1 MSRNV
6 SIRLKQIFVAIED
19 SVHEFANAFFGLSF
33 ATPKVFVMWLK
44 NTKPAAYF
52 RAYLKRFVSTKSC
65 QTQNAVRDV
74 RDFDSRRRYVNM
86 QRFVRFFAPS
96 FFHPFNQGS
105 LNLNLNLYYKYMQ
118 LPKRLVNAFNS

>member
-6 SIRLKQIFVAIED
+6 RIRLKQIFVLIED

-33 ATPKVFVMWLK
+33 AKVFVMWLK
-44 NTKPAAYF
+44 NTKPVAYF

-86 QRFVRFFAPS
+86 QRFVRFWPLAFSIPS
-96 FFHPFNQGS
+96 TRVVS
-105 LNLNLNLYYKYMQ
+105 I
-118 LPKRLVNAFNS
+118 

>member
-6 SIRLKQIFVAIED
+6 SIRLKQIFVSIED

-33 ATPKVFVMWLK
+33 AAPKVFVMWLK
-44 NTKPAAYF
+44 NTKPVAYF

-86 QRFVRFFAPS
+86 QRFVRFWP
-96 FFHPFNQGS
+96 
-105 LNLNLNLYYKYMQ
+105 L
-118 LPKRLVNAFNS
+118 AFSIRSTRVVSI